1 MKFFLILLLVV
12 STMNAMVSAIE
23 DVDVVIIG
31 AGATGISAG
40 LEALKRGLTFIM
52 LEATSVIGGR
62 VNTTYGPDP
71 VRFPNPVEM
80 GALWAHSEF
89 MNDLYPV
96 LVSLG
101 IPTRVFDQ
109 TDSSVWDDGKLQS
122 YGQVRTLVNGATGV
136 LTQTE
141 PCNAVG
147 VSDATAQRQCGY
159 DGTNNKYET
168 YFEFGQEQ
176 WIGNNIEYH
185 DSKAWST
192 STEDGGPDRVII
204 GGYINA
210 FNTIIDSSPSI
221 RSNIRLNSVVLNIDY
236 SSPSGRA
243 IITYKNNGVT
253 RTIRANKRVVVTVSI
268 NVLKADDIS
277 FIPPIPTSHRNAMN
291 ELMCSE
297 ANKVAMFFDAAGAAV
312 LSNSDLAHNYMHR
325 YGKGVNPRINDGL
338 SAFINWQHFYG
349 QAVVTSYYVGDYS
362 RMMENLSNEEIQQR
376 HYAAVTEIAPSLPPP
391 IHYEI
396 TRWGKTPYAKCSYT
410 DVKVG
415 GTFDAFNRLG
425 VPFGPNGIMIFAG
438 EASNPPQHGT
448 VHAGWLSGKQSIQSI
463 PLSS

>member
-1 MKFFLILLLVV
+1 MVLTTNAVV
-12 STMNAMVSAIE
+12 DAIE
-23 DVDVVIIG
+23 DVNVVIVG
-31 AGATGISAG
+31 AGATGLSAA
-40 LEALKRGLTFIM
+40 LEAMKRGLSFVV

-71 VRFPNPVEM
+71 VRFPDAVEM
-80 GALWAHSEF
+80 GAGWAHVEF
-89 MNDLYPV
+89 VNTFYPV
-96 LVSLG
+96 LVELG

-109 TDSSVWDDGKLQS
+109 TDSSVWDNGKLQS
-122 YGQVRTLVNGATGV
+122 FGQVKSLVSGATGI
-136 LTQTE
+136 LTQSQ

-147 VSDATAQRQCGY
+147 VSDAEAQRQCGY

-168 YFEFGQEQ
+168 YFEFGREQ
-176 WIGNNIEYH
+176 LIGNNLEYH
-185 DSKAWST
+185 DSKAWSD
-192 STEDGGPDRVII
+192 STEDQGPDRVIV

-210 FNTIIDSSPSI
+210 FNAIIDNPPSI
-221 RSNIRLNSVVLNIDY
+221 RPNIRLNSVVSSIDY

-243 IITYKNNGVT
+243 VITYRNNGVIK
-253 RTIRANKRVVVTVSI
+253 TIRANLRVTVTVSI
-268 NVLKADDIS
+268 NVLKANDIE

-312 LSNSDLAHNYMHR
+312 LSNSKLAHNYMHR
-325 YGKGVNPRINDGL
+325 YGRGVDPRKNDGL
-338 SAFINWQHFYG
+338 MDFINWQHFYG
-349 QAVVTSYYVGDYS
+349 QAVVTSYCVGDYS
-362 RMMENLSNEEIQQR
+362 RMIENSSDEEIKQR
-376 HYAAVTEIAPSLPPP
+376 NFAAISEIAPSLPQP

-415 GTFDAFNRLG
+415 GTPDAFNRLG
-425 VPFGPNGIMIFAG
+425 VPFGINDIMILAG
-438 EASNPPQHGT
+438 EASNFPQHGT

-463 PLSS
+463 PSSR